1 MGKFIDLTG
10 QRFGRLTVLHR
21 AENRNK
27 KTYWHCLCDC
37 GNEKDI
43 AARHLSGGSINSC
56 GCLNSEIASERFSKD
71 FTGERFGSLIAIER
85 IPNYKNGR
93 TYYKCLCDCGN
104 TSYVEATNLSSGH
117 TTSCGCKSSRN
128 GTKQYDFLHQYRF
141 DSDEKIYYI
150 YRHIAPNN
158 KSYIGM
164 TKQEP
169 KRRWQSGEGYNTQ
182 RLFYHA
188 IEKYGWDNFSH
199 EILEDNL
206 THDEACEREQYYI
219 NYYKSNQ
226 EEYGYNVTSGGD
238 GCRDRGKQV
247 VQIYNNEIVNVFSSI
262 KEASEKLQMSH
273 GAIGN
278 YVRDGKMHGGYFL
291 KQITYEE
298 YLLIKNIANNKHLK
312 LFRQAVLNEKSE
324 KTITRNK
331 SCSIPISQYSLDG
344 TYMHTYKSVNCA
356 MKETNIKNISYALK
370 HKGSQAGGYLW
381 KYDDGDYSNI
391 EPYKDKKHNAKSVQ
405 KIDKENM
412 IVLSTYKS
420 LIEAEKDT
428 GISFKQIW
436 KACNGQRKT
445 VGGYI
450 WRYVDEK
457 GE

>member
-1 MGKFIDLTG
+1 ME
-10 QRFGRLTVLHR
+10 
-21 AENRNK
+21 ENN
-27 KTYWHCLCDC
+27 WCV
-37 GNEKDI
+37 
-43 AARHLSGGSINSC
+43 
-56 GCLNSEIASERFSKD
+56 
-71 FTGERFGSLIAIER
+71 
-85 IPNYKNGR
+85 YK
-93 TYYKCLCDCGN
+93 
-104 TSYVEATNLSSGH
+104 H
-117 TTSCGCKSSRN
+117 TTPSGKV
-128 GTKQYDFLHQYRF
+128 
-141 DSDEKIYYI
+141 
-150 YRHIAPNN
+150 
-158 KSYIGM
+158 YIGI
-164 TKQEP
+164 TSQDP
-169 KRRWQSGEGYNTQ
+169 KRRWQNGNGYATQ
-182 RLFYHA
+182 KLFWRA
-188 IEKYGWDNFSH
+188 IQKYGWDNIKH
-199 EILEDNL
+199 EILENNL
-206 THDEACEREQYYI
+206 IKQEAIQKERYYI
-219 NYYKSNQ
+219 ESFKSNQ
-226 EEYGYNVTSGGD
+226 KEFGYNVTSGGD
-238 GCRDRGKQV
+238 GCRDTGIPL
-247 VQIYNNEIVNVFSSI
+247 VQLFNDDIVNTFSSLQ
-262 KEASEKLQMSH
+262 EASEKLQMSH

-298 YLLIKNIANNKHLK
+298 YLLIKNIVNSKHLK

-356 MKETNIKNISYALK
+356 MRETNIKNINYALK

-450 WRYVDEK
+450 WHYVD
-457 GE
+457 